1 MLQIALEKI
10 FSVSSKAQIMQLH
23 LEFQTVRKSSLSM
36 MEYIIKVMNIS
47 DNLATIGEPI
57 NERDQILQ
65 LCEKIW
71 FLDMYHHSR
80 FYG

>member
-36 MEYIIKVMNIS
+36 MEYIIKVMNLS
-47 DNLATIGEPI
+47 DNLVAIGEPI

-71 FLDMYHHSR
+71 LLDMYHHTR